1 MSNNIETAGNYDSS
15 LLYNT
20 KPETMIRLQNIE
32 KVYRTDTVET
42 QALNNISL
50 NIAKGEF
57 LSIMGPSGCGKSTL
71 LNIMGL
77 LDAPSKGNIQIDQ
90 EPTQKLSDKQLAHFR
105 NKKLGFIF
113 QSYHLI
119 NDLRVLDNVEL
130 PLLYRKSTGK
140 DRKQMAAEA
149 LEKVG
154 LSNRMK
160 HFPTQLSGGQKQRV
174 AIARAIVG
182 RPEIILADEPTGN
195 LDSAMGNEIMDIL
208 LQLNETDGTTIVMV
222 THDENMARKTHR
234 LVRLF
239 DGTQVE

>member
-1 MSNNIETAGNYDSS
+1 
-15 LLYNT
+15 
-20 KPETMIRLQNIE
+20 MIQLQNIE
-32 KVYRTDTVET
+32 KVYRTSTVET
-42 QALNNISL
+42 LALNNVNL
-50 NIAKGEF
+50 TVQKGEF

-77 LDAPSKGNIQIDQ
+77 LDVPSKGDVKIDN
-90 EPTQKLSDKQLAHFR
+90 EATSHLSDKQMAHFR

-119 NDLRVLDNVEL
+119 ADLKVLDNVEL
-130 PLLYRKSTGK
+130 PLLYRSSSAKERTQLAK
-140 DRKQMAAEA
+140 AA

-154 LSNRMK
+154 LSNRIK

-182 RPEIILADEPTGN
+182 EPEIILADEPTGN
-195 LDSAMGNEIMDIL
+195 LDSAMGNEIMEIL
-208 LQLNETDGTTIVMV
+208 LHLNKTENTTIVMV

-239 DGTQVE
+239 DGSQVS

>member
-1 MSNNIETAGNYDSS
+1 MILTQANQSMYSTATMEPSTD
-15 LLYNT
+15 
-20 KPETMIRLQNIE
+20 TMIHLQNIE

-42 QALNNISL
+42 QALNNINL
-50 NIAKGEF
+50 NIGKGEF
-57 LSIMGPSGCGKSTL
+57 LSVMGPSGCGKSTL

-77 LDAPSKGNIQIDQ
+77 LDAPTKGSVTIDG
-90 EPTQKLSDKQLAHFR
+90 ETTIKLSDKQLAHFR
-105 NKKLGFIF
+105 NRKIGFIF

-119 NDLRVLDNVEL
+119 NDLKVLDNVEL

-140 DRKQMAAEA
+140 ERKELASLA

-182 RPEIILADEPTGN
+182 QPEIILADEPTGN
-195 LDSAMGNEIMDIL
+195 LDSNMGNEIMEIL
-208 LQLNETDGTTIVMV
+208 LQLNAVDRTTIVMV
-222 THDENMARKTHR
+222 THDENMAKKTHR

-239 DGTQVE
+239 DGSQVL

>member
-1 MSNNIETAGNYDSS
+1 
-15 LLYNT
+15 
-20 KPETMIRLQNIE
+20 MIQLQNIE
-32 KVYRTDTVET
+32 KVYRTSTVET
-42 QALNNISL
+42 LALNNVNLTIQ
-50 NIAKGEF
+50 KGEF

-77 LDAPSKGNIQIDQ
+77 LDAPTKGEVKIGN
-90 EPTQKLSDKQLAHFR
+90 ESTVNLSDKQMAHFR

-119 NDLRVLDNVEL
+119 NDLKVLDNVEL
-130 PLLYRKSTGK
+130 PLLYRNSSAKERTQLAK
-140 DRKQMAAEA
+140 AA

-182 RPEIILADEPTGN
+182 EPEIILADEPTGN

-208 LQLNETDGTTIVMV
+208 LELNSRDRSTIVMV

-239 DGTQVE
+239 DGSQVS

>member
-1 MSNNIETAGNYDSS
+1 
-15 LLYNT
+15 
-20 KPETMIRLQNIE
+20 MIHLENIE

-42 QALNNISL
+42 LALNSISL
-50 NIAKGEF
+50 DVAKGEF

-77 LDAPSKGNIQIDQ
+77 LDAPSKGGVKIDSQ
-90 EPTQKLSDKQLAHFR
+90 TTENLNDKQLAQFR
-105 NKKLGFIF
+105 NKKIGFIF

-119 NDLRVLDNVEL
+119 NDLKVLDNVEL
-130 PLLYRKSTGK
+130 PLLYRSSTAGE
-140 DRKQMAAEA
+140 RKKLATTA

-154 LSNRMK
+154 LANRVK

-182 RPEIILADEPTGN
+182 QPEIILADEPTGN
-195 LDSAMGNEIMDIL
+195 LDSAMGDEIMNIL
-208 LQLNETDGTTIVMV
+208 LHLNNTDGTTIVMV
-222 THDENMARKTHR
+222 THDEYMAKKTHR

-239 DGTQVE
+239 DGSQVQ